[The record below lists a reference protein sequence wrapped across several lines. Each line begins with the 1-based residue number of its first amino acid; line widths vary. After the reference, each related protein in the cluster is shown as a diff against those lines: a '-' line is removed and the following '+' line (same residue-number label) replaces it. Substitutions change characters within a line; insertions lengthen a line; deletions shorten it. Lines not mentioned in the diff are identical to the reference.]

1 MALAKKL
8 FFGLLL
14 CGVLH
19 AQNPRGISYQGVVL
33 YPSVELPGIDSRVTP
48 YSERDVCFRF
58 SIYDDTDALEYSETH
73 NTSTDYYGQVN
84 LVIGR
89 GDNPLIPGR
98 LDDLKWDGTAKFLK
112 VELDYAALCTD
123 WEEISYSEL
132 NYVPFAFYALSSGGS
147 NSDDQNL
154 TGATLTGTTLQID
167 IENGNSTSVDLAT
180 LQDGTGTDD
189 QNIQGLVL
197 DATTNTLTV
206 GIENGTSQNV
216 DLSSLAG
223 ADNQNLTAAT
233 LTGTT
238 LQIDIE
244 NGNSTS
250 VDLVALQDGTGTDD
264 QNLTA
269 ATLTGTTLQIDIE
282 NGNSTS
288 VDLVAL
294 QDGTGTDDQNLTA
307 ATLTGT
313 TLQIDIENGNSTSVD
328 LAALQD
334 GTGTDDQ
341 NLTAA
346 TLTGTT
352 LQIDIENGNSTSV
365 DLVALQD
372 GTGTDD
378 QNIQGLVLD
387 ATTSTLTVGI
397 ENGTSQ
403 NVSLAALVN
412 DADANPTNEIQD
424 LILTTKILSITNNTA
439 ATPIDLKEVLD
450 LNDAADVTITAPA
463 TNEVLAYESG
473 QWVNKPLKDL
483 KLVEYASSYPAAPQS
498 QPLKVGL
505 PSSPNSTDLRFA
517 NIDEVDILIID
528 NSSDNS
534 YITLE
539 DLDSE
544 RDGKILKIVESSNQ
558 NPKITAN
565 SIPFYNTLDADNE
578 NYLFFNFIKIVTSG
592 GDLNREFKHE
602 SVDFIWQGGNWTP
615 MR

>member
-197 DATTNTLTV
+197 DATTN
-206 GIENGTSQNV
+206 
-216 DLSSLAG
+216 
-223 ADNQNLTAAT
+223 
-233 LTGTT
+233 
-238 LQIDIE
+238 
-244 NGNSTS
+244 
-250 VDLVALQDGTGTDD
+250 
-264 QNLTA
+264 
-269 ATLTGTTLQIDIE
+269 
-282 NGNSTS
+282 
-288 VDLVAL
+288 
-294 QDGTGTDDQNLTA
+294 
-307 ATLTGT
+307 
-313 TLQIDIENGNSTSVD
+313 
-328 LAALQD
+328 
-334 GTGTDDQ
+334 
-341 NLTAA
+341 
-346 TLTGTT
+346 
-352 LQIDIENGNSTSV
+352 
-365 DLVALQD
+365 
-372 GTGTDD
+372 
-378 QNIQGLVLD
+378 
-387 ATTSTLTVGI
+387 TLTVGI